1 MAGFR
6 DDVARWSDEGAPFE
20 LIAERIGR
28 LPASEEDKSA
38 LWGIPRPVTPRL
50 AYDLAHR
57 KGAGS
62 SEEDGG

>member
-6 DDVARWSDEGAPFE
+6 DEIARWTHEGAPFE

-38 LWGIPRPVTPRL
+38 LWLWARSHRDDRRYEPTRRTVL
-50 AYDLAHR
+50 AD
-57 KGAGS
+57 
-62 SEEDGG
+62 

>member
-6 DDVARWSDEGAPFE
+6 DNVARWADEGAPFE

-38 LWGIPRPVTPRL
+38 LWLWARSHRGSRR
-50 AYDLAHR
+50 YDQGQRRVL
-57 KGAGS
+57 G
-62 SEEDGG
+62 D

>member
-6 DDVARWSDEGAPFE
+6 DNVVRWTDEGAPFE

-38 LWGIPRPVTPRL
+38 LWLWARSHRGSRRYDQARRRVL
-50 AYDLAHR
+50 AD
-57 KGAGS
+57 
-62 SEEDGG
+62 